1 MTKQFKKGDHVE
13 WDSSGGTLRGVI
25 KQIITEPTDF
35 KNHHFNASQ
44 EKPEYLVESEKSG
57 KQAIHRAE
65 ELRKVDDK

>member
-1 MTKQFKKGDHVE
+1 MTKQFKKGDQVE
-13 WDSSGGTLRGVI
+13 WDSSGGTSRGVI

-35 KNHHFNASQ
+35 KNHHFNASK

-65 ELRKVDDK
+65 ELRQVNDL